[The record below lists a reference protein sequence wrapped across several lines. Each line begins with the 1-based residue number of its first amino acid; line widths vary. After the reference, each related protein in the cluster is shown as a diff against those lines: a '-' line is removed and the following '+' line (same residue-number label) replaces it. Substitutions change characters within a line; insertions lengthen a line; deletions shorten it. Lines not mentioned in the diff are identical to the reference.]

1 MSKRSN
7 IFESLKDY
15 IPAEGKDKII
25 ESRSQHIISS
35 VIHLMEAID
44 SHYSEEDA
52 DYLKRRLLTSM
63 KNGDATRFTR
73 SMDKIR
79 KNTK

>member
-52 DYLKRRLLTSM
+52 TVLKNRLMSSIRHSDT
-63 KNGDATRFTR
+63 TRFTR
-73 SMDKIR
+73 AVDRIR
-79 KNTK
+79 NNKK